1 MGASKYNL
9 SPDQQYWW
17 QFVEPSLS
25 SMLEYAGQ
33 YTPEEQDSH
42 MEWYATQVTPIFGI
56 QPSEEAPDPNPFT
69 HDSSPCHISINWCSK
84 GKPTVRSGMTRPH
97 DVFNSQAFVDELQPA
112 METSDQPDR
121 AIFDGLAKSL
131 FLKDPQEI
139 AKVKAVVPPHLHTRI
154 PNIGIAWDLVGAKR
168 KLKLYHN
175 PQAKKLATSRTGND
189 IVVSS
194 IRALANDGYN
204 YNEAMD
210 VLERYV
216 TELNPEKLELII
228 IGMDAAE
235 PALPTTRIKPYG
247 IVAEANSWETVKNIY
262 TLGGQVLNQER
273 KQGLDIL
280 RSIWDLMRCHRGQR
294 LADDYHMPKNDS
306 SSTRGVL
313 TPSFEVKPGQSL
325 PDVKVYVS
333 QWQFAK
339 TDREIAEC
347 TVEIFKRLGWQ
358 KEADSYF
365 NLLQK
370 AFPYA
375 DLDGPPAIHE
385 YISFAYNDTKGPGQS
400 CWFDLQSGSE
410 SEVRVNSEKF
420 SISPRTE
427 IASDCHR
434 APRAFV
440 DKHRDPRTH
449 GDPFSHYKCHAAG
462 RICRS
467 EAERRRQSCDR
478 NWSSPENPIAFG
490 AGVLSRFPFPRCA
503 YQAWQ
508 PPGHGSGVGPYK
520 DRQRVA
526 VRGAQ
531 LHGHPK
537 KRFRY
542 DNVPRSLTWGCA
554 RIFICTSSGK
564 RRWCPN
570 CRRNPMWKPTST
582 GSDLEK

>member
-42 MEWYATQVTPIFGI
+42 LEWYATQVTPIFGI
-56 QPSEEAPDPNPFT
+56 QPSEETPDPNPFT

-189 IVVSS
+189 IIVSS

-235 PALPTTRIKPYG
+235 PTLPTTRIKPYG

-410 SEVRVNSEKF
+410 PEVRVKGEKF
-420 SISPRTE
+420 SIIPRTE
-427 IASDCHR
+427 IATATPGPTATPSATTSATPLGASADRRLSDG
-434 APRAFV
+434 AQAGIGIRAFLGALLLLGLV
-440 DKHRDPRTH
+440 SFLGFRFRGARTKR
-449 GDPFSHYKCHAAG
+449 GSHQDMVPALGPTKTDSASQ
-462 RICRS
+462 S
-467 EAERRRQSCDR
+467 EAHSYMASEETIS
-478 NWSSPENPIAFG
+478 I
-490 AGVLSRFPFPRCA
+490 
-503 YQAWQ
+503 
-508 PPGHGSGVGPYK
+508 
-520 DRQRVA
+520 RQRAEVFDVG
-526 VRGAQ
+526 VRPDLYLYQQWQAP
-531 LHGHPK
+531 L
-537 KRFRY
+537 
-542 DNVPRSLTWGCA
+542 VPELQTEPDVETHKYRV
-554 RIFICTSSGK
+554 
-564 RRWCPN
+564 
-570 CRRNPMWKPTST
+570 
-582 GSDLEK
+582 

>member
-42 MEWYATQVTPIFGI
+42 LEWYATQVTPIFGI
-56 QPSEEAPDPNPFT
+56 QPSEETPDPNPFT

-189 IVVSS
+189 IIVSS

-235 PALPTTRIKPYG
+235 PTLPTTRIKPYG

-370 AFPYA
+370 ALSMKIPGRAVGEVATNGKLFEGKYTGWPA
-375 DLDGPPAIHE
+375 HLDSA
-385 YISFAYNDTKGPGQS
+385 
-400 CWFDLQSGSE
+400 
-410 SEVRVNSEKF
+410 
-420 SISPRTE
+420 
-427 IASDCHR
+427 
-434 APRAFV
+434 
-440 DKHRDPRTH
+440 
-449 GDPFSHYKCHAAG
+449 
-462 RICRS
+462 
-467 EAERRRQSCDR
+467 
-478 NWSSPENPIAFG
+478 
-490 AGVLSRFPFPRCA
+490 
-503 YQAWQ
+503 
-508 PPGHGSGVGPYK
+508 
-520 DRQRVA
+520 
-526 VRGAQ
+526 
-531 LHGHPK
+531 
-537 KRFRY
+537 
-542 DNVPRSLTWGCA
+542 
-554 RIFICTSSGK
+554 
-564 RRWCPN
+564 
-570 CRRNPMWKPTST
+570 
-582 GSDLEK
+582 

>member
-375 DLDGPPAIHE
+375 DLDAGPILLVRPAIGQRVRGLQEPSLTSTATPGLTATPSATTSATPLGASADRRLSGGAKAVIGIGAALRTLLLLGLVFFLGFRFRGARTKRGSHQDMVPVLGPTKTDSPSQSE
-385 YISFAYNDTKGPGQS
+385 TYSYMASKETIS
-400 CWFDLQSGSE
+400 
-410 SEVRVNSEKF
+410 
-420 SISPRTE
+420 I
-427 IASDCHR
+427 
-434 APRAFV
+434 
-440 DKHRDPRTH
+440 
-449 GDPFSHYKCHAAG
+449 
-462 RICRS
+462 
-467 EAERRRQSCDR
+467 
-478 NWSSPENPIAFG
+478 
-490 AGVLSRFPFPRCA
+490 
-503 YQAWQ
+503 
-508 PPGHGSGVGPYK
+508 
-520 DRQRVA
+520 RQRAEVFDVG
-526 VRGAQ
+526 VR
-531 LHGHPK
+531 P
-537 KRFRY
+537 
-542 DNVPRSLTWGCA
+542 
-554 RIFICTSSGK
+554 
-564 RRWCPN
+564 
-570 CRRNPMWKPTST
+570 
-582 GSDLEK
+582 DLYLYQQW

>member
-385 YISFAYNDTKGPGQS
+385 YISFAYNDTKGVYLTIYFSPCGRSMKIPGRAVGEVATNGKLFEAGPILLVRPAIGQRVRGLQEPSLTSTATPGLTATPSATTSATPLGASADRRLSGGAKAVIGIGAALRTLLLLGLVFFLGFRFRGARTKRGSHQDMVPVLGPTKTDSPSQS
-400 CWFDLQSGSE
+400 ETYSYMASKE
-410 SEVRVNSEKF
+410 TI
-420 SISPRTE
+420 SI
-427 IASDCHR
+427 
-434 APRAFV
+434 
-440 DKHRDPRTH
+440 
-449 GDPFSHYKCHAAG
+449 
-462 RICRS
+462 
-467 EAERRRQSCDR
+467 
-478 NWSSPENPIAFG
+478 
-490 AGVLSRFPFPRCA
+490 
-503 YQAWQ
+503 
-508 PPGHGSGVGPYK
+508 
-520 DRQRVA
+520 RQRAEVFDVG
-526 VRGAQ
+526 VR
-531 LHGHPK
+531 P
-537 KRFRY
+537 
-542 DNVPRSLTWGCA
+542 
-554 RIFICTSSGK
+554 
-564 RRWCPN
+564 
-570 CRRNPMWKPTST
+570 
-582 GSDLEK
+582 DLYLYQQW

>member
-235 PALPTTRIKPYG
+235 PTLPTTRIKPYG

-400 CWFDLQSGSE
+400 CWFNLQSGSE
-410 SEVRVNSEKF
+410 SEVRVKGEKF
-420 SISPRTE
+420 SINPEPR
-427 IASDCHR
+427 SR
-434 APRAFV
+434 
-440 DKHRDPRTH
+440 
-449 GDPFSHYKCHAAG
+449 
-462 RICRS
+462 
-467 EAERRRQSCDR
+467 
-478 NWSSPENPIAFG
+478 PIAIGLQEPSVTSTATPGPTATPSATTSATPLG
-490 AGVLSRFPFPRCA
+490 ASADRRLSDGAKAGIGIRAALGALLLLGLVSFLGFRFRGA
-503 YQAWQ
+503 RTKS
-508 PPGHGSGVGPYK
+508 GSHQDMVPELGPIKTDSPSQSETCSYMASK
-520 DRQRVA
+520 ETISIRQRAEVFDVG
-526 VRGAQ
+526 VRPDLYLYQQWQAP
-531 LHGHPK
+531 L
-537 KRFRY
+537 
-542 DNVPRSLTWGCA
+542 VPELQKEPDVETHKYRV
-554 RIFICTSSGK
+554 
-564 RRWCPN
+564 
-570 CRRNPMWKPTST
+570 
-582 GSDLEK
+582 

>member
-42 MEWYATQVTPIFGI
+42 LEWYATQVTPIFGI
-56 QPSEEAPDPNPFT
+56 QPSEETPDPNPFT

-189 IVVSS
+189 IIVSS

-235 PALPTTRIKPYG
+235 PTLPTTRIKPYG

-410 SEVRVNSEKF
+410 PEVRVKGEKF
-420 SISPRTE
+420 SIIPRTE
-427 IASDCHR
+427 IATATPGPTATPSATTSATPLGASADRRLSDG
-434 APRAFV
+434 AQAGIGIRAFLGALLLLGLV
-440 DKHRDPRTH
+440 SFLGFRFRGARTKR
-449 GDPFSHYKCHAAG
+449 GSHQDMVPALGPTKTDSASQ
-462 RICRS
+462 S
-467 EAERRRQSCDR
+467 EAHSYMASEETIS
-478 NWSSPENPIAFG
+478 I
-490 AGVLSRFPFPRCA
+490 
-503 YQAWQ
+503 
-508 PPGHGSGVGPYK
+508 
-520 DRQRVA
+520 RQRAEVFDVGMRPDLYLYQQWQA
-526 VRGAQ
+526 P
-531 LHGHPK
+531 L
-537 KRFRY
+537 
-542 DNVPRSLTWGCA
+542 VPELLTEPDVETHKY
-554 RIFICTSSGK
+554 RV
-564 RRWCPN
+564 
-570 CRRNPMWKPTST
+570 
-582 GSDLEK
+582 